1 MSEKNSNTRRV
12 LFKDLPSIDE
22 LYQILDIKSAPYPR
36 SIIKKTLRSTLTSIR
51 KDIQSGKI
59 DKNIKQVSIDKAK
72 EKIDKLLSFNLN
84 SIINGTGIV
93 LHTGLGRSPLSKK

>member
-1 MSEKNSNTRRV
+1 MSKKNSNTRRV

-22 LYQILDIKSAPYPR
+22 LYQILDIKSVLYPR
-36 SIIKKTLRSTLTSIR
+36 SIIKNTLRSTLTSIR

-72 EKIDKLLSFNLN
+72 E
-84 SIINGTGIV
+84 
-93 LHTGLGRSPLSKK
+93 